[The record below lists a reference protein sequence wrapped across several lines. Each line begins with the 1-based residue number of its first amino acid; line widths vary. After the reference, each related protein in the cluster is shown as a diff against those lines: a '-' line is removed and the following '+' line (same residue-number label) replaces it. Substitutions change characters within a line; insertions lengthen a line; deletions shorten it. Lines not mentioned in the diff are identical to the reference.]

1 MQNPNLANALEDLLK
16 KNVRAEKL
24 SKKLKLL
31 SKKLEAQKP
40 KKILV
45 ERTKKAELVNLKIS
59 AELRKKMDA
68 VPQKINTND

>member
-16 KNVRAEKL
+16 KNMRAEKL
-24 SKKLKLL
+24 DKKLKLL
-31 SKKLEAQKP
+31 RKKLEIKKP

-45 ERTKKAELVNLKIS
+45 ERAQKAQLVNLKIS